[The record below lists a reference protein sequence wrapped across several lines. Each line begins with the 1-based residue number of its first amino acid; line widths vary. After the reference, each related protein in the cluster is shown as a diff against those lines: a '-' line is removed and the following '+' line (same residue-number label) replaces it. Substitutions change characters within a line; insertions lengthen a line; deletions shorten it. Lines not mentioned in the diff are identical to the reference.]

1 MIDRSYL
8 PFKSAREHQ
17 DRGMEKWMGF
27 FLSEHTTSLINDK
40 NKVDMTP
47 TLKQE
52 EKFLLIG
59 QLYSSQLSG
68 TFVVKNNKAKQLYT
82 GKVTELSPKEIT
94 IKTSGQYHLFKIDDI
109 LEICSLEKLDE

>member
-27 FLSEHTTSLINDK
+27 FLSEHTTSLIDDK

-47 TLKQE
+47 ALKQE
-52 EKFLLIG
+52 EKF
-59 QLYSSQLSG
+59 
-68 TFVVKNNKAKQLYT
+68 F
-82 GKVTELSPKEIT
+82 
-94 IKTSGQYHLFKIDDI
+94 
-109 LEICSLEKLDE
+109 